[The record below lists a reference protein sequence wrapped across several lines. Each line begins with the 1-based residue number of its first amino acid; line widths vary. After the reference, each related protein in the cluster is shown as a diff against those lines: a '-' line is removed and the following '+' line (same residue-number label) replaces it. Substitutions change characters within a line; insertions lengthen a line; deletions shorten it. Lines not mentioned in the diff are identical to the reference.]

1 MTSENGIVTSP
12 EMDLYPT
19 WQIDFPAIAICNVN
33 RISRKAANH
42 LAQELAEFESVTYTA
57 NLTVQDLTRMLTL
70 LGQLY
75 LYEFR
80 DAETILL
87 HTILERACNSG
98 YDVDRIMKHL
108 APKCRNMLWKCTWQ
122 GKEVVCDD
130 IFVLRKTQDGYCCT
144 FNYARRNDGFGS
156 ARIDVFASQYIEHMS
171 NIGPEYGLSVLL
183 DPELDDYF
191 YKILPINGFKVLLYN
206 PMSYPDVASGR
217 VREVIV
223 SPRIETYL
231 KLDATLFYTTEDAQ
245 KHDIQER
252 DCLFQ
257 TEESRIFHGYYSF
270 SDCIMYC
277 RMQDILRLCGCV
289 PFFYPMTRDIA
300 NASTRAC
307 NLKDLFCL
315 RKYKEKWQNVKPRV
329 ENNMTPFN
337 DSMFEGIGYL
347 SCNCFPSC
355 TDITYNVKSNSIPL
369 SLSELYWGR
378 SKYSL
383 KNHSVLHIFFGKLG
397 MIRLRQDVLYYW
409 HDLMSIYVNIWNL
422 FLGVSIINVIE
433 MIYKYI
439 LFHSDATSQL
449 TARMIEE
456 KVKKDKDAAQ
466 VIVIKPVAIPEITA
480 RPAVIPEITQP
491 LHWEELTGVLRRGQL
506 F

>member
-1 MTSENGIVTSP
+1 MWKKFLCNLVSTSLDDQQNESGR
-12 EMDLYPT
+12 DKR
-19 WQIDFPAIAICNVN
+19 PAE
-33 RISRKAANH
+33 R
-42 LAQELAEFESVTYTA
+42 AEFESVTYTA

-98 YDVDRIMKHL
+98 YDVDRIMKH
-108 APKCRNMLWKCTWQ
+108 
-122 GKEVVCDD
+122 
-130 IFVLRKTQDGYCCT
+130 
-144 FNYARRNDGFGS
+144 
-156 ARIDVFASQYIEHMS
+156 
-171 NIGPEYGLSVLL
+171 
-183 DPELDDYF
+183 
-191 YKILPINGFKVLLYN
+191 VLLYN

-300 NASTRAC
+300 N
-307 NLKDLFCL
+307 
-315 RKYKEKWQNVKPRV
+315 EKWQNVKPRV